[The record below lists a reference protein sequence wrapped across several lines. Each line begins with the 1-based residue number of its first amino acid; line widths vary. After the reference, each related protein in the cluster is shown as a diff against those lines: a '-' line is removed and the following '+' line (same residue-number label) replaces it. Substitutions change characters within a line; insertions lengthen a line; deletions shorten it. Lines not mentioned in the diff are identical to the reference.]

1 MVFRRTKIV
10 CTIGPASASPRV
22 LRKMLDRGMDV
33 ARLNFSHGSREGH
46 RSLIQTIRYISQQ
59 RGKEVAILQDL
70 AGPKIRVGG
79 IREGSVLLKP
89 RADFTLTTREVP
101 GDEREVSISFP
112 ALPSMVKRGDTIL
125 LSDGALELKV
135 LSHDAQDIRCRVVVG
150 GLLGAHKGIN
160 LPATTLSIPAL
171 TEKDKEDMEF
181 GILEG
186 VDFIALSFVRDAS
199 DLQEARQILKERGA
213 EIPLIA
219 KIEKHEAL
227 NQLDGIVAASDGLMV
242 ARGDLGVEIALENIP
257 MLQKAIIA
265 KANFAGKPVIT
276 ATQMLGSMVEN
287 PRPTRAEVTDVANAL
302 LDGTDAVMLSEETA
316 MGRFPTEAVAMMA
329 KIALRTE
336 RMLLREGRAE
346 ERGNQGKKGGD
357 ISEAISHATRSMAID
372 ISAQAIITCT
382 TSGSTARQVSKY
394 RPPVPI
400 IAISPH
406 LSTVRRLSL
415 SWGVLP
421 LLSPPYH
428 NTDDM
433 NNKALERT
441 AQSGILH
448 KGDAVVITAGIRA
461 GVPGSTNLLKAT
473 VIQ

>member
-1 MVFRRTKIV
+1 MPFRRTKIV

-22 LRKMLDRGMDV
+22 LKRMVDRGMDV
-33 ARLNFSHGSREGH
+33 ARLNFSHGTREEH
-46 RSLIQTIRYISQQ
+46 RFLIQMIRQISQE
-59 RGKEVAILQDL
+59 RGKEIGVLQDL
-70 AGPKIRVGG
+70 AGPKIRIGG
-79 IREGSVLLKP
+79 IRGGSVVLKP
-89 RADFTLTTREVP
+89 RAEFVLTTREVP
-101 GDEREVSISFP
+101 GDVREVSISFS
-112 ALPSMVKRGDTIL
+112 ALPSMVKKGDTIL

-135 LSHDAQDIRCRVVVG
+135 LSQDAEDIRCCVIVG
-150 GLLGAHKGIN
+150 GVLGAHKGIN

-171 TEKDKEDMEF
+171 TDKDREDMEF
-181 GILEG
+181 GIGEG
-186 VDFIALSFVRDAS
+186 VDFVALSFVRDAC
-199 DLQEARQILKERGA
+199 DLQEARQILKEKDA
-213 EIPLIA
+213 DIPLIA

-227 NQLDGIVAASDGLMV
+227 DHLDEIVAASDGLMV
-242 ARGDLGVEIALENIP
+242 ARGDLGVEISLENIP
-257 MLQKAIIA
+257 VLQKAIIG
-265 KANFAGKPVIT
+265 KANSAGKPVIT

-316 MGRFPTEAVAMMA
+316 MGRFPAEAVAMMA

-336 RMLLREGRAE
+336 RMSPWKAKVEGNTE
-346 ERGNQGKKGGD
+346 QGKRRRD

-372 ISAQAIITCT
+372 ISAKAIITCT

-421 LLSPPYH
+421 LLSRAYY

-433 NNKALERT
+433 IDKAMESAT
-441 AQSGILH
+441 QSGILQ
-448 KGDAVVITAGIRA
+448 KGDAVVITAGIRV

-473 VIQ
+473 VV

>member
-1 MVFRRTKIV
+1 MIRR
-10 CTIGPASASPRV
+10 
-22 LRKMLDRGMDV
+22 
-33 ARLNFSHGSREGH
+33 
-46 RSLIQTIRYISQQ
+46 ISQEK
-59 RGKEVAILQDL
+59 GKEVGILQDL
-70 AGPKIRVGG
+70 AGPKIRIGAIGG
-79 IREGSVLLKP
+79 GSVVLKP
-89 RADFTLTTREVP
+89 RAEFVLTTREVP
-101 GDEREVSISFP
+101 GDVREVSISFS
-112 ALPSMVKRGDTIL
+112 ALPSMVKKGDTIL

-135 LSHDAQDIRCRVVVG
+135 LAQDAQDIRCCVIVG
-150 GLLGAHKGIN
+150 GVLGAHKGIN

-171 TEKDKEDMEF
+171 TAKDREDMEF
-181 GILEG
+181 GIGEE
-186 VDFIALSFVRDAS
+186 VDFMALSFVRDAR
-199 DLQEARQILKERGA
+199 DLQEARQILKGKEA
-213 EIPLIA
+213 DIPLIA

-227 NQLDGIVAASDGLMV
+227 DHLDEIVAASDGLMV
-242 ARGDLGVEIALENIP
+242 ARGDLGVEISLENIP
-257 MLQKAIIA
+257 VLQKAIIG
-265 KANFAGKPVIT
+265 KANSAGKPVIT

-316 MGRFPTEAVAMMA
+316 MGRFPAEAVAMMA

-336 RMLLREGRAE
+336 RMSSWEAKVKE
-346 ERGNQGKKGGD
+346 NTQQGKRRGD
-357 ISEAISHATRSMAID
+357 ISEAISHATRSMAMD
-372 ISAQAIITCT
+372 ISAKAIITCT

-421 LLSPPYH
+421 LLSRAYH

-433 NNKALERT
+433 IDKAMERAT
-441 AQSGILH
+441 QSGILH
-448 KGDAVVITAGIRA
+448 QGDAVVITAGIRV

-473 VIQ
+473 IV

>member
-1 MVFRRTKIV
+1 MALRRTKIV
-10 CTIGPASASPRV
+10 CTIGPASASARV
-22 LRKMLDRGMDV
+22 LRKMVDRGMDV
-33 ARLNFSHGSREGH
+33 ARLNFSHGTREGH
-46 RSLIQTIRYISQQ
+46 RSVIQTIRQISGE
-59 RGKEVAILQDL
+59 RGKEVGILQDL

-79 IREGSVLLKP
+79 IQGGSVLLKP
-89 RADFTLTTREVP
+89 RAELTLTSREVP
-101 GDEREVSISFP
+101 GDEREVSISLP
-112 ALPSMVKRGDTIL
+112 ALPSLVKKGDTIL

-135 LSHDAQDIRCRVVVG
+135 LSRDGQDIHCRILVG
-150 GLLGAHKGIN
+150 GWLGAHKGIN

-171 TEKDKEDMEF
+171 TDKDREDMEV

-186 VDFIALSFVRDAS
+186 VDFMALSFVRDAS
-199 DLQEARQILKERGA
+199 DLEQARQILKAREA
-213 EIPLIA
+213 DIPLIA

-227 NQLDGIVAASDGLMV
+227 DHLDEIVAASDGLMV
-242 ARGDLGVEIALENIP
+242 ARGDLGVEIPLENVP

-265 KANFAGKPVIT
+265 KANQAGKPVIT

-316 MGRFPTEAVAMMA
+316 AGRFPAEAVAMMA
-329 KIALRTE
+329 RIAIRTE
-336 RMLLREGRAE
+336 RTFPGEGPANEGSHMDR
-346 ERGNQGKKGGD
+346 RKGD

-372 ISAQAIITCT
+372 ISAKAIITCT
-382 TSGSTARQVSKY
+382 TSGSTARQVAKY

-421 LLSPPYH
+421 LLSGAYR
-428 NTDDM
+428 NTDEMIDR
-433 NNKALERT
+433 ALER
-441 AQSGILH
+441 ASQSGILH

-473 VIQ
+473 VV